1 MYAMQSILLF
11 AACIAHG
18 ILFVTSSVAAAAG
31 AGSVAE
37 HCHRPA
43 PVFMWGSAAVAA
55 QRDSLLQKT
64 QVHDGADIA
73 KLALAS
79 PSAAK
84 IVVVILLDDSE
95 YSTTSVAAAAAQGKF
110 TEAAAADAMLPYVYP
125 SERRLSEQL
134 HETADS
140 SDALTVTQ
148 TAAAQLSKTVSA
160 AHSSSSSS
168 SQLITVAHS
177 AAPDALDATIAA
189 ARAALTAACGDAFL
203 LIVASD
209 APAEGCGKR
218 RLQAEAKQTA
228 ARRAAAAALPIVIRE
243 IKITPCILAGLLFF
257 FFFLGAL
264 YMGLGCLGDIEYPKT
279 FILTEQQPALGR
291 EY

>member
-1 MYAMQSILLF
+1 MHAMQSVLLF

-18 ILFVTSSVAAAAG
+18 ILSVTSSVAAAAAG
-31 AGSVAE
+31 APVAE

-43 PVFMWGSAAVAA
+43 PVFMWGSAAAA

-73 KLALAS
+73 QLALAS

-84 IVVVILLDDSE
+84 LVVVILLDDSE
-95 YSTTSVAAAAAQGKF
+95 YSTASVAAAAAQGQF

-140 SDALTVTQ
+140 SDVTVTQ
-148 TAAAQLSKTVSA
+148 TTTPQLSETVSST
-160 AHSSSSSS
+160 HNSSSSS

-177 AAPDALDATIAA
+177 AAPAALDATITA

-209 APAEGCGKR
+209 APVEGCGKR
-218 RLQAEAKQTA
+218 RLQAEARQAA

-279 FILTEQQPALGR
+279 FILAEQQPALGR

>member
-1 MYAMQSILLF
+1 
-11 AACIAHG
+11 
-18 ILFVTSSVAAAAG
+18 
-31 AGSVAE
+31 
-37 HCHRPA
+37 
-43 PVFMWGSAAVAA
+43 MWGSAAVTA

-73 KLALAS
+73 NLALAS

-95 YSTTSVAAAAAQGKF
+95 YSTASVAAAAAQGKF

-140 SDALTVTQ
+140 SDDLTVTQ
-148 TAAAQLSKTVSA
+148 TTAAQLSKTVSS
-160 AHSSSSSS
+160 AHSSSSS

-189 ARAALTAACGDAFL
+189 ARTALTAACGDAFL
-203 LIVASD
+203 LI
-209 APAEGCGKR
+209 
-218 RLQAEAKQTA
+218 
-228 ARRAAAAALPIVIRE
+228 
-243 IKITPCILAGLLFF
+243 
-257 FFFLGAL
+257 
-264 YMGLGCLGDIEYPKT
+264 
-279 FILTEQQPALGR
+279 
-291 EY
+291 